1 MRQILTLGIW
11 FFVLSLS
18 GKTWCQKD
26 FATGFIITQ
35 ASDTI
40 YGFIRDRENPA
51 SDRECIFKR
60 TTGSDAVKYK
70 AEDLKSYQFTNGN
83 LYVSKTIQLNGDSAC
98 VFLGCLLDGIADIY
112 FLNIKGSP
120 HYYIEKSGLGLQEL
134 IREEE
139 KVVQKPEG
147 VVGANDEKEFQVN
160 HDLYKGILHVAFADD
175 RPLYN
180 KVDQTTFTA
189 RNLVRITKEYHKDV
203 CDDYSCIDY
212 TRNLKTKISYS
223 LESGISENRTGLKS
237 VEGYG
242 RDFSFIYGIKV
253 YIHPAL
259 ISKNL
264 DFAVGLMNSAHHL
277 DHTYTGEGT
286 DIYGSDFGIKLITD
300 YDELQ
305 IPVSIR
311 YTFSYS
317 KIKPFIEAGYDHNI
331 LLNRKSSAFRR
342 TNTGEL
348 LPGYSEMSIYQAGV
362 FAGTGLSCSVSHKT
376 RINLT
381 AEYELRLPKGDLRVN
396 SLCLGLGAEFNLS
409 K

>member
-1 MRQILTLGIW
+1 M
-11 FFVLSLS
+11 
-18 GKTWCQKD
+18 
-26 FATGFIITQ
+26 
-35 ASDTI
+35 
-40 YGFIRDRENPA
+40 
-51 SDRECIFKR
+51 
-60 TTGSDAVKYK
+60 
-70 AEDLKSYQFTNGN
+70 
-83 LYVSKTIQLNGDSAC
+83 
-98 VFLGCLLDGIADIY
+98 
-112 FLNIKGSP
+112 
-120 HYYIEKSGLGLQEL
+120 
-134 IREEE
+134 
-139 KVVQKPEG
+139 
-147 VVGANDEKEFQVN
+147 VGANDEKEFQVN

-259 ISKNL
+259 ISKSL

-300 YDELQ
+300 NDELQ
-305 IPVSIR
+305 IRFPSV
-311 YTFSYS
+311 
-317 KIKPFIEAGYDHNI
+317 KPFHTLKLNP
-331 LLNRKSSAFRR
+331 LLKQVMTIIF
-342 TNTGEL
+342 
-348 LPGYSEMSIYQAGV
+348 
-362 FAGTGLSCSVSHKT
+362 F
-376 RINLT
+376 
-381 AEYELRLPKGDLRVN
+381 
-396 SLCLGLGAEFNLS
+396 
-409 K
+409 